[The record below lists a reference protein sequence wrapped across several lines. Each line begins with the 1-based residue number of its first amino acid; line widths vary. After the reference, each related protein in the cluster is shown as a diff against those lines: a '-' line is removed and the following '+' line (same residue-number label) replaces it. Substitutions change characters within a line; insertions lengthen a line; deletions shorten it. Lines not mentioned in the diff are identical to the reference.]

1 MSDGTR
7 RDFMK
12 KAGITGAVLLTYV
25 TPTVETFKIAD
36 AWADEDRGRD
46 DSDRGVW
53 EGHDD
58 EGRRHPTKKK
68 MMMIMSHSPR
78 GGGGGLEME
87 RSDD

>member
-36 AWADEDRGRD
+36 AWADEEG
-46 DSDRGVW
+46 GW

-58 EGRRHPTKKK
+58 EGRRHPSKKK
-68 MMMIMSHSPR
+68 YGYQGE
-78 GGGGGLEME
+78 GGESSLPKETT
-87 RSDD
+87 D

>member
-36 AWADEDRGRD
+36 AWADEEGDWKGDERSG
-46 DSDRGVW
+46 W
-53 EGHDD
+53 EW
-58 EGRRHPTKKK
+58 EEKGRRHPSKKK
-68 MMMIMSHSPR
+68 WGWQEME
-78 GGGGGLEME
+78 GGGGLEME
-87 RSDD
+87 KTD

>member
-7 RDFMK
+7 RDFIK

-36 AWADEDRGRD
+36 AWADEEGGKD
-46 DSDRGVW
+46 W
-53 EGHDD
+53 EGHDK
-58 EGRRHPTKKK
+58 GRRHPSRKKK
-68 MMMIMSHSPR
+68 GWMMHSPR

-87 RSDD
+87 HGDD

>member
-46 DSDRGVW
+46 DSDRGGW
-53 EGHDD
+53 EGHDK
-58 EGRRHPTKKK
+58 GRRHPSKKK
-68 MMMIMSHSPR
+68 KMSHSPR

-87 RSDD
+87 HGED

>member
-36 AWADEDRGRD
+36 AWADEEG
-46 DSDRGVW
+46 GKGW
-53 EGHDD
+53 EGHDR
-58 EGRRHPTKKK
+58 GRRHTTKKK
-68 MMMIMSHSPR
+68 KMRHSPR

-87 RSDD
+87 NSDD

>member
-36 AWADEDRGRD
+36 AWADEEGGKD
-46 DSDRGVW
+46 W

-58 EGRRHPTKKK
+58 DGRRHPSKKK
-68 MMMIMSHSPR
+68 WGWQGKEGS
-78 GGGGGLEME
+78 GLEME
-87 RSDD
+87 SSGD